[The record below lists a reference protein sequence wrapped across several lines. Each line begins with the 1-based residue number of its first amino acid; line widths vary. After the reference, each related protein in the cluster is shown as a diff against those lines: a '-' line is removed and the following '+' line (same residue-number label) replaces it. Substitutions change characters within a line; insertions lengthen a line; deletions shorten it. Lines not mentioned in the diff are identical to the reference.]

1 VNLDLFTDTEVATAA
16 KKLRKN
22 RARGPDDVPAE
33 YWQAVA
39 ESPGGLA
46 WLTTLCNRCWTQE
59 EVPEDWHH
67 ALVSAIHKKG
77 PVEDAENYRPIS
89 LVCVAYKLFASL
101 LLKRL
106 QVAGAEDRLTASQ
119 FGFRRGRGTT
129 DAIFAARRHLDLA
142 LAQRNGCTA
151 MVALDW
157 QKAFDA
163 VNVQALIVGLRRF
176 GVPRKILAIL
186 EHIYAD
192 RFFVVSDGAGT
203 SSSSTRRQRSGIS
216 QGCPLSPFLF
226 IMLMT
231 VLMRDATDMLCPTS
245 RELFEKGSLSILLY
259 ADDTLLIGSSGPCLQ
274 ELLDSIAAA
283 GKNYGMELH
292 WKKFQFIQV
301 NGTITLNAPDGTV
314 IQQSDLMTY
323 LGTTLYADGGVKS
336 ELNRKLGAAWAE
348 FCKLKRLWNRA
359 ALPKSRR
366 IQIYN
371 AVVVSRLLYGL
382 STAWLNVAELR
393 RLNGFQARCL
403 RAIVGVKPA
412 FISRVSNAQVLSL
425 AGETCLG
432 RQLLKQQ
439 LLLFGKV
446 ARTSSEDLLR
456 SLTFVGNTNQPAT
469 NMYIRRVGRPRNEW
483 ATMLNKES
491 YKMSLQADRI
501 VKNEVEWRRAVC
513 HYCK

>member
-1 VNLDLFTDTEVATAA
+1 
-16 KKLRKN
+16 
-22 RARGPDDVPAE
+22 
-33 YWQAVA
+33 
-39 ESPGGLA
+39 
-46 WLTTLCNRCWTQE
+46 
-59 EVPEDWHH
+59 
-67 ALVSAIHKKG
+67 
-77 PVEDAENYRPIS
+77 
-89 LVCVAYKLFASL
+89 
-101 LLKRL
+101 
-106 QVAGAEDRLTASQ
+106 
-119 FGFRRGRGTT
+119 
-129 DAIFAARRHLDLA
+129 
-142 LAQRNGCTA
+142 
-151 MVALDW
+151 
-157 QKAFDA
+157 
-163 VNVQALIVGLRRF
+163 
-176 GVPRKILAIL
+176 
-186 EHIYAD
+186 
-192 RFFVVSDGAGT
+192 
-203 SSSSTRRQRSGIS
+203 
-216 QGCPLSPFLF
+216 
-226 IMLMT
+226 MLMT